1 MNREQQGVILFL
13 TLSLCLL
20 FFLTGP
26 FSFPKEGGKALP
38 TEEPLPRKP
47 SGPAFPVEIDG
58 AAGPRGIVQ
67 AEPGMTVREVLE
79 RAGGVPEKLS
89 LSPEDLSR
97 KVEKGSRLSIQPEG
111 EGKGKVVVE
120 PLAPPKLKVLSV
132 PIPLNTATAE
142 ELDILPGIGPKTAQ
156 AIVEFRQKNGKF
168 GSPDDLLQVPGIGP
182 KKLAA
187 LKPHITIK

>member
-26 FSFPKEGGKALP
+26 LSSSKEGAKTLP
-38 TEEPLPRKP
+38 VGERLPGRS
-47 SGPAFPVEIDG
+47 SGTGFPVEIDG

-67 AEPGMTVREVLE
+67 AEPGMTVGEVLE
-79 RAGGVPEKLS
+79 KAGGVQEKHS
-89 LSPEDLSR
+89 LSPEDLAR
-97 KVEKGSRLSIQPEG
+97 QVEKSSRLSLQPTG
-111 EGKGKVVVE
+111 EGKEKVVVE
-120 PLAPPKLKVLSV
+120 PLSPPKLKVLSV

-156 AIVEFRQKNGKF
+156 AIVEFREKNGNF
-168 GSPDDLLQVPGIGP
+168 TSPDDLLQVPGIGP

-187 LKPHITIK
+187 LKPHITVK

>member
-26 FSFPKEGGKALP
+26 LSSSKEGAKTFPMEGRLP
-38 TEEPLPRKP
+38 ARS
-47 SGPAFPVEIDG
+47 SGTGFPVEIDG

-67 AEPGMTVREVLE
+67 AEPGMTVGEVLE
-79 RAGGVPEKLS
+79 KAGGVQEKHS
-89 LSPEDLSR
+89 LSPEDLAR
-97 KVEKGSRLSIQPEG
+97 KVEKSSRLSLQPTG

-120 PLAPPKLKVLSV
+120 SLSPPKLKVLSV

-156 AIVEFRQKNGKF
+156 AIVEFRDKNGKF
-168 GSPDDLLQVPGIGP
+168 TSPDDLLQVPGIGP

-187 LKPHITIK
+187 LKPHITLE

>member
-26 FSFPKEGGKALP
+26 FSSSKEGGKTPPMGERLP
-38 TEEPLPRKP
+38 GKS
-47 SGPAFPVEIDG
+47 SGQGFPVEIDG

-67 AEPGMTVREVLE
+67 AEPGMTVGEVLE
-79 RAGGVPEKLS
+79 RAGGGQEKHS
-89 LSPEDLSR
+89 LSPEDLAR
-97 KVEKGSRLSIQPEG
+97 KVEKSSRLSLQPAG

-120 PLAPPKLKVLSV
+120 PLSPPKLKVLSV

-142 ELDILPGIGPKTAQ
+142 ELDTLPGIGPKTAQ
-156 AIVEFRQKNGKF
+156 AIVEFREKNGKF
-168 GSPDDLLQVPGIGP
+168 TSPDDLLQVPGIGT

-187 LKPHITIK
+187 LKPHITVE

>member
-1 MNREQQGVILFL
+1 M
-13 TLSLCLL
+13 
-20 FFLTGP
+20 
-26 FSFPKEGGKALP
+26 
-38 TEEPLPRKP
+38 
-47 SGPAFPVEIDG
+47 EIDG

-97 KVEKGSRLSIQPEG
+97 KVEKGSRLSLQPEG

-120 PLAPPKLKVLSV
+120 PLAPPKLKVLAV

-156 AIVEFRQKNGKF
+156 AIVEFRDKKGKF
-168 GSPDDLLQVPGIGP
+168 ASPDDLLQVPGIGP
-182 KKLAA
+182 KKLSA
-187 LKPHITIK
+187 LKPHITIE